1 MVTKAELVAQV
12 AKNSGVTSKDAE
24 VVLNGFRDVV
34 QASVKAGKDISYPGL
49 GKFSR
54 VARKARMARNP
65 RTGESLKVAATKV
78 PRFVASEGFKRVVKG
93 EAPAPKL
100 AK

>member
-1 MVTKAELVAQV
+1 VTKSELVAQV
-12 AKNSGVTSKDAE
+12 AKNSGVSSREAE
-24 VVLNGFRDVV
+24 TVLNGFRDVV

-54 VARKARMARNP
+54 VSRKARTARNP
-65 RTGESLKVAATKV
+65 RTGETLKVAATRV
-78 PRFVASEGFKRVVKG
+78 PRFVPSEGFKRIVKG

-100 AK
+100 AR

>member
-1 MVTKAELVAQV
+1 VTKAELIAQV
-12 AKNSGVTSKDAE
+12 SKNAGISPKETE
-24 VVLNGFRDVV
+24 TVLNGFRDVV
-34 QASVKAGKDISYPGL
+34 QASVKTGKDISYPGL

-54 VARKARMARNP
+54 VSRKARTARNP
-65 RTGESLKVAATKV
+65 RTGETLKVAATKV
-78 PRFVASEGFKRVVKG
+78 PRFVASEGFKRVVRG

>member
-1 MVTKAELVAQV
+1 MTKAELIAKV
-12 AKNSGVTSKDAE
+12 AKNSGTSPKEAE

-34 QASVKAGKDISYPGL
+34 QASVKSGKDISYPGL

-65 RTGESLKVAATKV
+65 RTGEALKVAATKV
-78 PRFVASEGFKRVVKG
+78 PRFVASEGFKRVVRG